1 MAMDDDD
8 DIVMLADIEDADIY
22 SDPLAQRMMAFV
34 SLANCADNLTGADTK
49 DIVHAMMKKVTS
61 TIKSAPT
68 ADLKVLGG
76 GKT

>member
-1 MAMDDDD
+1 MDDDD
-8 DIVMLADIEDADIY
+8 DIVMLSDIEDADIY

-34 SLANCADNLTGADTK
+34 SLANCADNLAGAETK

-61 TIKSAPT
+61 AIKSAPT

>member
-1 MAMDDDD
+1 MDDDD

-34 SLANCADNLTGADTK
+34 SLANCANNLTGEETK
-49 DIVHAMMKKVTS
+49 DLVHAMMKKVTS
-61 TIKSAPT
+61 TIKASST
-68 ADLKVLGG
+68 ADLKVIGG